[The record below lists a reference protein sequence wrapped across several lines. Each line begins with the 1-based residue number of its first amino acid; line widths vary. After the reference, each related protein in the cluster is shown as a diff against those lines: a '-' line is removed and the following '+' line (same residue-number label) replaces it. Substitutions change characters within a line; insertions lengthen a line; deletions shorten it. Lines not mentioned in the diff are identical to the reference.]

1 MLIFCLNLSEY
12 FDTRYLF
19 NLKGVIMLAG
29 VSDISI
35 YIPNYYLPHEELAN
49 ARGIPKEKYHT
60 GLGSHNM
67 AIIPNWEDSVTMGA
81 NAAQQLIERNN
92 IDPDKIRQL
101 VVSTESGV
109 DHSKPVAS
117 FVQGLLNIGTR
128 CRVYEIKH
136 ACYGGTAGLIDS
148 IEWISRHDNSEPK
161 GIVIMTDIARYGF
174 GNPGE
179 PTQGAGALA
188 LLVEANPRL
197 FTMDT
202 LLNGVFSKDVF
213 DFWRPTG
220 HRVPIVD
227 GKYSIDCYYMALE
240 GAVSHFRSNHGLK
253 EGELLDN
260 LDYLIYHMPFTRMA
274 HKAHRHLVDMEYRDA
289 GEEARE
295 KIFEETF
302 ARMVAPSL
310 LGAQEV
316 GNIYTGSVYM
326 GLVSLLESER
336 EKVEGKKVGLFSYG
350 SGCGAEFFVCNIK
363 PGIGKILDS
372 LSFSEQLNNRKRLT
386 FEQYIQFYSKSGEE
400 VHYYPEEAKGFK
412 NKFTRFVFTGF
423 QGHKR
428 QYL

>member
-1 MLIFCLNLSEY
+1 MI
-12 FDTRYLF
+12 
-19 NLKGVIMLAG
+19 AG

-35 YIPNYYLPHEELAN
+35 YVPNYYLPHEELAK
-49 ARGIPKEKYHT
+49 ARGVPVEKFHI
-60 GLGSHNM
+60 GLGNQNM
-67 AIIPNWEDSVTMGA
+67 AIIPNWEDSVTMAA
-81 NAAQQLIERNN
+81 NAAQQLIDRNN
-92 IDPDKIRQL
+92 LDPNEIRQL

-148 IEWISRHDNSEPK
+148 IEWISRHDNTDPK

-174 GNPGE
+174 GTAGE

-188 LLVEANPRL
+188 LLVEGNPRL
-197 FTMDT
+197 FTLDT
-202 LLNGVFSKDVF
+202 LLNGIFSMNVF

-227 GKYSIDCYYMALE
+227 GKFSIDCYYMALE
-240 GAVSHFRSNHGLK
+240 GATEHLRSNIGIK

-260 LDYLIYHMPFTRMA
+260 LDYLIYHMPFTKMA
-274 HKAHRHLVDMEYRDA
+274 HKAHRRLVEIEYKDSTPEKQ
-289 GEEARE
+289 EE
-295 KIFEETF
+295 IFQETF
-302 ARMVAPSL
+302 ERMVAPSL
-310 LGAQEV
+310 AGAKEV

-336 EKVEGKKVGLFSYG
+336 EKLQNKKIGVFSYG
-350 SGCGAEFFVCNIK
+350 SGCGAEFFLCRIQE
-363 PGIGKILDS
+363 GIGSIVDS
-372 LSFSEQLNNRKRLT
+372 IGFREQLDNRKRLT
-386 FEQYIQFYSKSGEE
+386 FEQYVQTYSKSGEE
-400 VHYYPEEAKGFK
+400 ILYHPEEAKGFK
-412 NKFTRFVFTGF
+412 NKYTRFVFTGF

-428 QYL
+428 QYA

>member
-1 MLIFCLNLSEY
+1 
-12 FDTRYLF
+12 
-19 NLKGVIMLAG
+19 MLAG

-35 YIPNYYLPHEELAN
+35 YIPNFYLSHEDLAN
-49 ARGIPKEKYHT
+49 ARRIPKEKYHS
-60 GLGSHNM
+60 GLGNHNM

-92 IDPDKIRQL
+92 INPDEIRQL

-148 IEWISRHDNSEPK
+148 IEWISRHDNSKPK

-188 LLVEANPRL
+188 LLVEGNPRL

-202 LLNGVFSKDVF
+202 LLNGVFSKNVF

-240 GAVSHFRSNHGLK
+240 GAVSHFCSNNGFK

-274 HKAHRHLVDMEYRDA
+274 HKAHRHLVEMQYKNSS
-289 GEEARE
+289 EETRE
-295 KIFEETF
+295 KIFQETF
-302 ARMVAPSL
+302 TRMVAPSL
-310 LGAQEV
+310 LGSQEV

-326 GLVSLLESER
+326 GLVSLLETER
-336 EKVEGKKVGLFSYG
+336 EKVAGKKIGLFSYG

-363 PGIGKILDS
+363 PDISRILES
-372 LSFSEQLNNRKRLT
+372 LQFRQQLENRKKLT
-386 FEQYIQFYSKSGEE
+386 FEQYVQFYSKSGEE
-400 VHYYPEEAKGFK
+400 VFYYPEEAKSFK

-428 QYL
+428 QYI